1 MKGIQYEMFKYGIPE
16 MLFEHQDVIDRILDG
31 VKHEEKG
38 TLPDEDVP
46 ELQEPL
52 TVEDF
57 MKCTSFIIAT
67 TFVDKIDLF
76 FKMIDS
82 DGNGLL
88 SWEEV
93 NEICLSCLQ
102 IFNVDDDN
110 TDFTDNLSYF
120 FTDYIFELCG
130 YDTMVFK
137 NKGNREEDH
146 SSFLNSKRSES

>member
-38 TLPDEDVP
+38 TLPDADVP
-46 ELQEPL
+46 EMQEPL

-102 IFNVDDDN
+102 IFNVDENN
-110 TDFTDNLSYF
+110 TDFMDNLSNF

-130 YDTMVFK
+130 YDTAVFK
-137 NKGNREEDH
+137 TKGNREDA
-146 SSFLNSKRSES
+146 